1 MPELQIALL
10 GGLRLRQPGCNEVS
24 FASPKGALLLAL
36 LAYTPGKKYRREF
49 IQDQL
54 WPNSDLQH
62 AQGNLRFALH
72 QIRRLLGGDQQIV
85 FSDSRSIWLDPANV
99 TVDVVRFEA
108 LAREGTLEALT
119 SACELYQGDL
129 LTGVADVRPEYE
141 SWLVPERERLREVA
155 RSAFWQ
161 LFSLRLWRGEV
172 TEAKVCAQR
181 YLEIDPHCERMYAAL
196 MRLHITQGERAL
208 AAGRYGQI
216 RARLRRDFQIS
227 PGLRSSSS
235 DAP

>member
-1 MPELQIALL
+1 MPELQITLL

-85 FSDSRSIWLDPANV
+85 FSDSRLIWLDPAQC
-99 TVDVVRFEA
+99 RSRCRALCEA
-108 LAREGTLEALT
+108 LALAGNSQALPRPRANCIRVRSPHTGGGGT
-119 SACELYQGDL
+119 S
-129 LTGVADVRPEYE
+129 RPG
-141 SWLVPERERLREVA
+141 VPELARAISRQRLREAAGRPPGSCSALGFGRRGDPGRA
-155 RSAFWQ
+155 RCP
-161 LFSLRLWRGEV
+161 
-172 TEAKVCAQR
+172 KR
-181 YLEIDPHCERMYAAL
+181 YIEIDPHCERMYAAF
-196 MRLHITQGERAL
+196 MRAAHHTGANAHSQRAIWPVS
-208 AAGRYGQI
+208 APAC
-216 RARLRRDFQIS
+216 ARL
-227 PGLRSSSS
+227 PHN
-235 DAP
+235 